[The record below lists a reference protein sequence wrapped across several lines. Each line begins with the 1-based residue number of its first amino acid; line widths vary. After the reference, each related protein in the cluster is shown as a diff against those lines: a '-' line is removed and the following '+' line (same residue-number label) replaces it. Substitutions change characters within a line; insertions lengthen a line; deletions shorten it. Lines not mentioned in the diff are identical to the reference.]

1 MNNVANF
8 LNGPAGVAV
17 ALVLLA
23 MLAIRE
29 LARVSAKQRGRAL
42 ARALTVAATPM
53 LIIFLASVALLLAQ
67 SFH

>member
-17 ALVLLA
+17 AVVLLA

-29 LARVSAKQRGRAL
+29 LARVSARPRGRAL

-53 LIIFLASVALLLAQ
+53 LVIFLASVALLLAQ
-67 SFH
+67 SFR